1 MRQRVVVTGGS
12 AISPLGSDWDTIEK
26 NLKKKEN
33 KIVRMDE
40 WDRYKRLNTR
50 LASPADWTPP
60 AYPRKKVRGMGKV
73 ALMAVHS
80 AEMALT
86 DAGLIDDS
94 ALTDGSTGI
103 SYGSSTGNVD
113 AMLDFFSMLKKDD
126 VQGIT
131 ATTYIRSM
139 AQTCAVNIGVFFKT
153 TGRILTTNTACTSG
167 SQAIGLG
174 FETISE
180 GKQKIMICGGAEEL
194 NPTGPAVFDTL
205 YATSTKNDSPEV
217 TPSPFDRDRDGLVI
231 GEGAGTII
239 LEELEHA
246 KARGAHI
253 YAEIIGFGT
262 NTDGDHITQ
271 PNSETMEIALK
282 LALEDAGVGPD
293 DIDYVNGHG
302 TATQHGDIAES
313 NATRRCFDRAVPY
326 STLKGYM
333 GHTLGACGALETWMS
348 INMMNRG
355 WIAPNLNLN
364 NLDPQCGELD
374 YITGDGREMNP
385 ELIMCNNFAFGGIN
399 TSLILKKWSGE

>member
-1 MRQRVVVTGGS
+1 MRKRVVVTGGS
-12 AISPLGSDWDTIEK
+12 AISPLGSDWDTIEG
-26 NLKKKEN
+26 NLRKKEN
-33 KIVRMDE
+33 KIVRMNE
-40 WDRYKRLNTR
+40 WDRYRRLNTR
-50 LASPADWTPP
+50 LASPVDWKAPS
-60 AYPRKKVRGMGKV
+60 YPRKKSRGMGKV

-80 AEMALT
+80 AEMALN
-86 DAGLIDDS
+86 DAGLIDHS
-94 ALTDGSTGI
+94 VLTDGSTGI

-113 AMLDFFSMLKKDD
+113 SMLDFFSMLKEDD

-139 AQTCAVNIGVFFKT
+139 AQTCAVNIAVFFKT
-153 TGRILTTNTACTSG
+153 TGRVLTTNTACTSG

-174 FETISE
+174 FETIRE

-205 YATSTKNDSPEV
+205 YATSTKNETPQI

-246 KARGAHI
+246 RARGAHI

-262 NTDGDHITQ
+262 NADGDHITQ
-271 PNSETMEIALK
+271 PNSETMEIALN

-293 DIDYVNGHG
+293 VIDYVNGHG

-313 NATRRCFDRAVPY
+313 NATRRCFGRAVPY
-326 STLKGYM
+326 STLKSYM
-333 GHTLGACGALETWMS
+333 GHTLGACGALETWIS
-348 INMMNRG
+348 INMMNLG

-374 YITGDGREMNP
+374 YIKGDGRVMNP
-385 ELIMCNNFAFGGIN
+385 EHIMCNNFAFGGIN
-399 TSLILKKWSGE
+399 TSLILKKWRGE